1 MKDFTLDLRNVFLRL
16 MPDYIG
22 TAKERMGDK
31 ILKTKSDGTPVGDL
45 DNLAME
51 ALRECIKKHF
61 PNDYTI
67 GEEDERDDA
76 EMQRILAR
84 TDEFQW
90 TIDGLDGTGNRR
102 MGTTY
107 GAMVSRRKGDV
118 IRYAAFFRPVDQML
132 WKNGFFETEY
142 GNGAWQWY
150 GDFKDEQI
158 QLLAAQHSQL
168 ERHTVHLE
176 GSSKKFFK
184 FPEIVNLGKNV
195 TVRPSVSSCV
205 AATAVA
211 MGKASALV
219 TVENKPWDTWPAI
232 VLIEEAGGIVT
243 DWQGKTVTPANCG
256 SIVAAA
262 NETDHAYFVKLLN
275 P

>member
-1 MKDFTLDLRNVFLRL
+1 

-22 TAKERMGDK
+22 TAKGQMGDK
-31 ILKTKSDGTPVGDL
+31 ILKTKKDGTPVGDL

-51 ALRECIKKHF
+51 ALRECIKRHF

-118 IRYAAFFRPVDQML
+118 IHYAAFFRPVDQML
-132 WKNGFFETEY
+132 WQNGFFETEY

-150 GDFKDEQI
+150 GEGSDEQI
-158 QLLAAQHSQL
+158 QLLAAQHNAL

-176 GSSKKFFK
+176 GSSKKFFR
-184 FPEIVNLGKNV
+184 FPGIINLGQNV

-243 DWQGKTVTPANCG
+243 DWKGKSVTPANCG
-256 SIVAAA
+256 SIIAAA
-262 NETDHAYFVKLLN
+262 NETDHEVFVKLLN